1 MQQSATDPSTGQID
15 MDCIQIGVSSTD
27 RRARD
32 QLSHEVLVLL
42 KRKQS
47 TQINLYGLHSACNI
61 DTFCTVQDPDK
72 CTLQIVQ
79 VPISRQYHLVPIKMS
94 DLLMNLLVKCRCPY
108 IFDNYGGGPTNKC
121 PG

>member
-32 QLSHEVLVLL
+32 QLSREVLVLL

-72 CTLQIVQ
+72 CTLHNFASSDIQA
-79 VPISRQYHLVPIKMS
+79 ISLS
-94 DLLMNLLVKCRCPY
+94 
-108 IFDNYGGGPTNKC
+108 TNQNV
-121 PG
+121 